1 MGIKGLKQWLKKKCP
16 NVFYKIPIS
25 CFSGKRIAVDT
36 SIYLYKFI
44 CSSPEY
50 YFDLFVNMIMCLR
63 KNNIRPIFVIDGV
76 APEQKSRTQKE
87 RRANRSKLEGK
98 FKKLKDIIEKIEESE
113 NLSHFI
119 DEISD
124 FLEENISDWPENA
137 IKRKLYER
145 YKKLAGQC
153 VKIEKK
159 DLDKVTKLLDCLGLP
174 YINSPDYW
182 EAEKLCSY
190 LVKKNLVSA
199 VLTRDSDA
207 IAYGANIILDEL
219 NTHTGECVMIN
230 YQDILEELEFTKEQ
244 FKDFC
249 ICCGTDYNKNM
260 PGVGPAKIYTL
271 MKKYNNIETLE
282 LSGYPTD
289 ILFYKEVRELFSFK
303 KLKIDIP
310 PLKPVNYKQ
319 LTNLFLKY
327 NSNYNDKMIK
337 KMLPKHEF
345 IVCESEN

>member
-16 NVFYKIPIS
+16 NIFYTIPIS

-87 RRANRSKLEGK
+87 RRANRAKLEGK
-98 FKKLKDIIEKIEESE
+98 FKKLKDLIEKIEESD
-113 NLSHFI
+113 NLNLLI
-119 DEISD
+119 EEISD
-124 FLEENISDWPENA
+124 FLEEDTSHWPEKA
-137 IKRKLYER
+137 IKSKLYEK

-159 DLDKVTKLLDCLGLP
+159 DLEKITNLLDSLGLP
-174 YINSPDYW
+174 YINAPDYW
-182 EAEKLCSY
+182 EAEKICSY
-190 LVKKNLVSA
+190 LVNKNLVSA

-207 IAYGANIILDEL
+207 IAYGARIILDEL
-219 NTHTGECVMIN
+219 NTKTGECVMIN
-230 YQDILEELEFTKEQ
+230 YSDILEELEFTKEQ

-260 PGVGPAKIYTL
+260 PGYGPAKLYTL
-271 MKKYNNIETLE
+271 IKKVNNIESLE
-282 LSGYPTD
+282 SSGYPTD
-289 ILFYKEVRELFSFK
+289 ILYYKEVRELFSFK
-303 KLKIDIP
+303 KLKIEIP
-310 PLKPVNYKQ
+310 PIKPVNYKQ

-327 NSNYNDKMIK
+327 NSNYTDKMIK
-337 KMLPKHEF
+337 KMLPKPTF
-345 IVCESEN
+345 IIEEN